1 METEPF
7 VQPFTNHHR
16 QYLKCLYVYLD
27 LLYWFISSI
36 LEAINLTFFL
46 RLAIIFK
53 DELLLLR
60 KGGSVVYH
68 GPLGDKCSTLVSYFE
83 SRGVPPI
90 SLGENPANWMLRVI
104 TAEEQKDLPDKYL
117 TSREYTDLLQEIETT
132 KETAKES
139 LHIIYDSE
147 FASSGSRRRQLING
161 RLRTIYWRSPTYN
174 LARVM
179 VSLIIAGVLGSV
191 FIFRRNLDFFHEVD
205 IHARLSVV
213 FISFIITG
221 IMAILSVLPV
231 MTKIRDMFY
240 RHRDSSMY
248 DSYSI
253 GLALGVAEKGFI
265 VVSSAL
271 FCLVFLTSSGLSQ
284 DAKSAI
290 AFWVCKYF
298 CFRPLTTRS
307 L

>member
-1 METEPF
+1 
-7 VQPFTNHHR
+7 VQT
-16 QYLKCLYVYLD
+16 LY
-27 LLYWFISSI
+27 SI
-36 LEAINLTFFL
+36 LKLCACN
-46 RLAIIFK
+46 
-53 DELLLLR
+53 
-60 KGGSVVYH
+60 G
-68 GPLGDKCSTLVSYFE
+68 
-83 SRGVPPI
+83 

-104 TAEEQKDLPDKYL
+104 TTEEQQDLPDKYL
-117 TSREYTDLLQEIETT
+117 ASPEYAELQREIELTR
-132 KETAKES
+132 KTAKES
-139 LHIIYDSE
+139 LHVTFDSE
-147 FASSGSRRRQLING
+147 FASSGSRRRKLING
-161 RLRTIYWRSPTYN
+161 RLRAIYWRSPTYN

-191 FIFRRNLDFFHEVD
+191 FIFRRNLDYFSEVD

-240 RHRDSSMY
+240 RHRDAGMY

-271 FCLVFLTSSGLSQ
+271 FCVVFLTSSGLSH
-284 DAKSAI
+284 DASSAI
-290 AFWVCKYF
+290 AFWV
-298 CFRPLTTRS
+298 S
-307 L
+307 HSV

>member
-1 METEPF
+1 M
-7 VQPFTNHHR
+7 
-16 QYLKCLYVYLD
+16 
-27 LLYWFISSI
+27 
-36 LEAINLTFFL
+36 
-46 RLAIIFK
+46 
-53 DELLLLR
+53 LR

-104 TAEEQKDLPDKYL
+104 TAEEQSDLPEKYL
-117 TSREYTDLLQEIETT
+117 ASNEYTDLQSEIETI

-139 LHIIYDSE
+139 LHIVYDSE
-147 FASSGSRRRQLING
+147 FASSGLRRRQLING

-191 FIFRRNLDFFHEVD
+191 FIFRRNLDYFSEID

-231 MTKIRDMFY
+231 MTQIRDMFY
-240 RHRDSSMY
+240 RHRDASMY

-271 FCLVFLTSSGLSQ
+271 FCLVFLTSSGLSPGV
-284 DAKSAI
+284 KSAI
-290 AFWVCKYF
+290 GFWVRFSSCSS
-298 CFRPLTTRS
+298 PTT
-307 L
+307 

>member
-1 METEPF
+1 
-7 VQPFTNHHR
+7 
-16 QYLKCLYVYLD
+16 
-27 LLYWFISSI
+27 
-36 LEAINLTFFL
+36 
-46 RLAIIFK
+46 
-53 DELLLLR
+53 LLLK

-68 GPLGDKCSTLVSYFE
+68 GPLGDRCNTLVSYFE

-104 TAEEQKDLPDKYL
+104 TTEEQHNLAEEYLVSTEYADLMAEMESL
-117 TSREYTDLLQEIETT
+117 
-132 KETAKES
+132 KETPKDS
-139 LHIIYDSE
+139 SHVLYDSE
-147 FASSGSRRRQLING
+147 FATSGSRRRKLINR

-191 FIFRRNLDFFHEVD
+191 FIFRRDLDVFSEVD
-205 IHARLSVV
+205 IQARLSVV

-240 RHRDSSMY
+240 RHRDAGMY

-253 GLALGVAEKGFI
+253 GLALGVAEKVFI
-265 VVSSAL
+265 VTASAL
-271 FCLVFLTSSGLSQ
+271 FCVVFLASSGLSR
-284 DAKSAI
+284 DASSAI
-290 AFWVCKYF
+290 AFWVSSVL
-298 CFRPLTTRS
+298 RLV
-307 L
+307 